1 MYRLRIPGISFLLIN
16 SDILKYVLKSRTF
29 RFDVTS
35 LTVRF
40 ESVKLTNLSKIDKE
54 SLIDPSDLSAIN
66 DRQPSSYLTFLSLH
80 IFDNSFIIDSLS
92 TFLKS

>member
-1 MYRLRIPGISFLLIN
+1 MFFLLIN

-35 LTVRF
+35 LIVRF

-66 DRQPSSYLTFLSLH
+66 EREPSSYLTFFSLH
-80 IFDNSFIIDSLS
+80 IFDNSFIIDSFS
-92 TFLKS
+92 TF